1 MTDFANAVSGVAVA
15 ISKMSL
21 EKTTDDKL
29 KEHQSVWATFG
40 KMNSHLYR
48 DWLMK
53 LMVMDKLSG
62 TEMFMVYFFFGVI
75 KSQPRVLK
83 ALPNLPPDIKAL
95 SWFAKVQTF
104 IMSRV
109 VQYVTQAKD
118 QSKFPAVNIPTTNP
132 GMDILVY
139 LLSTNQSAVNLV
151 DLTRRPTFTQLNL
164 NAELQNK
171 AKVGYQYYW
180 DNVITGTKNKET
192 SEEPKYRDEY
202 YNTSAAD
209 KYNLLKIKKDGVF
222 IVYPPASESAGYTE
236 KEVMEYLKSFRE

>member
-1 MTDFANAVSGVAVA
+1 MTDFANSVSGVAAA

-21 EKTTDDKL
+21 EKTTEDKL
-29 KEHQSVWATFG
+29 KEHISVWSTFG

-48 DWLMK
+48 KWLMD
-53 LMVMDKLSG
+53 LMTMDKLSG

-83 ALPNLPPDIKAL
+83 ALPNLPPDIRAL
-95 SWFAKVQTF
+95 PWFTKVQSF
-104 IMSRV
+104 VMSRV

-139 LLSTNQSAVNLV
+139 VLSTNQSAVSL
-151 DLTRRPTFTQLNL
+151 DELTKRPTFTQLHLDTN
-164 NAELQNK
+164 LQNK
-171 AKVGYQYYW
+171 AKVGYQFYW

-209 KYNLLKIKKDGVF
+209 KYHLIKIKKDGSFSVC
-222 IVYPPASESAGYTE
+222 PPASESVGYIE
-236 KEVMEYLKSFRE
+236 KEITDYLKNFKE